1 MHVLGGVWMMVLM
14 VFLYCCCSL
23 YLGRRLVS
31 LQIEIPRRRRRRLQ
45 TDQML
50 RRPWW
55 EQRDVRVGASRG
67 KGSAGGQGGILSP
80 KH

>member
-23 YLGRRLVS
+23 YLGRRLATP
-31 LQIEIPRRRRRRLQ
+31 QIKIPRRRRRLQ

-55 EQRDVRVGASRG
+55 EQRDVRVRASRG
-67 KGSAGGQGGILSP
+67 KGSAGGQGVILSP